1 MIDSLGAAMA
11 EPIVAVA
18 VSNLVVNAVIG
29 IAVIGLLAALLRRI
43 SGRMEERREAAPVSV
58 HSPAPS
64 AVPMQP
70 PADRQAMIAAISAT
84 IPTSAGLGAA
94 QHQLITAKK
103 NALRNKKR

>member
-11 EPIVAVA
+11 EPMVAVA
-18 VSNLVVNAVIG
+18 VANLVVNAVIG

-43 SGRMEERREAAPVSV
+43 SGLTEERREAAPVPL

-70 PADRQAMIAAISAT
+70 PADRQAMIAAISAAIAEDLGT
-84 IPTSAGLGAA
+84 EISAIRILSV
-94 QHQLITAKK
+94 KK
-103 NALRNKKR
+103 L